1 VLQQFLCMS
10 KNVSTVRFAVRLTGS
25 MTTLSM
31 KSGRQKSTQAS
42 IQAAGGIVMRPGR
55 RPLFAI
61 VQRRKDN
68 GWVLP
73 KGKLKPGENALAAAR
88 REAVEETGHPVTVHD
103 YLGSVSYKAGRRP
116 KVVGFWRMQLAE
128 GAPREPAPDIKA
140 VEWLG
145 LNAAIARLTQPLER
159 AFLAHVGARAI
170 KGMRLE
176 AAARAP
182 RKLARKRLV
191 ASKRK
196 MPSGKGQHADVT
208 LVAVPVPRPNFLR
221 RLFAR
226 FDGDA
231 RL

>member
-1 VLQQFLCMS
+1 
-10 KNVSTVRFAVRLTGS
+10 
-25 MTTLSM
+25 M
-31 KSGRQKSTQAS
+31 KSGRQKSAHVS

-55 RPLFAI
+55 RPLFAV

-73 KGKLKPGENALAAAR
+73 KGKLKPGENALTAAR
-88 REAVEETGHPVTVHD
+88 REAIEETGHSVTVHD

-116 KVVGFWRMQLAE
+116 KVVGFWRMQLTN

-170 KGMRLE
+170 KGMRLGE
-176 AAARAP
+176 APRTP
-182 RKLARKRLV
+182 RKLARKRP
-191 ASKRK
+191 ASNRRK
-196 MPSGKGQHADVT
+196 PPNGRGELPDMAH
-208 LVAVPVPRPNFLR
+208 VAVPAPRPNFLR

-231 RL
+231 RV